1 MKARTAQDIWEAA
14 LGELQIQVNKANY
27 QTWLK
32 DTHGVSYVN
41 GQFVVGVPTEFVAEW
56 LARRLHSLVKKS
68 LIGVVGRDLDVQFR
82 VHPDK
87 QPEAKLAVSSPQPQR
102 QATGDRG
109 LASAESKMGQVSSIR
124 LNHKYTFDSFVV
136 GDCNR
141 LAHAAALRVAEN
153 PGVVYNPLFI
163 YGGVGLGKT
172 HLLHAIGHVT
182 SANNIR
188 LVYVTTE
195 QFTNE
200 FITAIREGRTEDFR
214 TKYRTAD
221 ILLVDDIHF
230 LNGKEQTQEGFF
242 HTFNALHNTNCQ
254 IVITS
259 DRHPKSLTLLED
271 RLLSRFEWGLIADMQ
286 PPDLET
292 RLAILQAKA
301 EHQGVDMGDEVLE
314 FIAREVRQNV
324 RELEGGLNRLIAYAR
339 LARATPTPELAAQA
353 LENIRN
359 KTQRRSL
366 TAPLIIDAVANY
378 FSLPPAALR
387 SRKRDQLTAL
397 SRHIAMYLIH
407 EETQCSLAE
416 TGRELGGKDHSTVLH
431 GYRRIA
437 AQVNDNSQLRTQ
449 LHDIKEMLYLEE
461 TR

>member
-1 MKARTAQDIWEAA
+1 
-14 LGELQIQVNKANY
+14 
-27 QTWLK
+27 
-32 DTHGVSYVN
+32 
-41 GQFVVGVPTEFVAEW
+41 
-56 LARRLHSLVKKS
+56 
-68 LIGVVGRDLDVQFR
+68 
-82 VHPDK
+82 
-87 QPEAKLAVSSPQPQR
+87 
-102 QATGDRG
+102 
-109 LASAESKMGQVSSIR
+109 
-124 LNHKYTFDSFVV
+124 
-136 GDCNR
+136 
-141 LAHAAALRVAEN
+141 
-153 PGVVYNPLFI
+153 VYNPLFI

-172 HLLHAIGHVT
+172 HLLHAIGHVS

-214 TKYRTAD
+214 AKYRTAD

-242 HTFNALHNTNCQ
+242 HTFNALHNANCQ

-301 EHQGVDMGDEVLE
+301 ERQGADMGGGVLE
-314 FIAREVRQNV
+314 FIAQQAHQNI
-324 RELEGGLNRLIAYAR
+324 RELEGCLNRIVAYAKLTR
-339 LARATPTPELAAQA
+339 STPTPELAAQA
-353 LENIRN
+353 LQDIR
-359 KTQRRSL
+359 KKARRRSI
-366 TAPLIIDAVANY
+366 TAPLIIDTVANY

-387 SRKRDQLTAL
+387 SRKRDQRTAL

-431 GYRRIA
+431 GYRKIA
-437 AQVNDNSQLRTQ
+437 TEANSNSQLQTQ
-449 LHDIKEMLYLEE
+449 LHDIKEMLYPEE
-461 TR
+461 SR

>member
-1 MKARTAQDIWEAA
+1 
-14 LGELQIQVNKANY
+14 
-27 QTWLK
+27 
-32 DTHGVSYVN
+32 
-41 GQFVVGVPTEFVAEW
+41 
-56 LARRLHSLVKKS
+56 
-68 LIGVVGRDLDVQFR
+68 
-82 VHPDK
+82 
-87 QPEAKLAVSSPQPQR
+87 
-102 QATGDRG
+102 
-109 LASAESKMGQVSSIR
+109 
-124 LNHKYTFDSFVV
+124 
-136 GDCNR
+136 
-141 LAHAAALRVAEN
+141 VAEN

-182 SANNIR
+182 SANNTR

-200 FITAIREGRTEDFR
+200 FIAAIREGRTEDFR

-301 EHQGVDMGDEVLE
+301 EHQGADMGDEVLE

-324 RELEGGLNRLIAYAR
+324 RELEGGLNRLIACAR
-339 LARATPTPELAAQA
+339 LARATPTPELAARA
-353 LENIRN
+353 LEDIRN

-366 TAPLIIDAVANY
+366 TAPLIIDTVANY

-437 AQVNDNSQLRTQ
+437 TEVNDNSQLQAQ
-449 LHDIKEMLYLEE
+449 LHDIKQMLYLEKS
-461 TR
+461 R